1 MTDAFKHNQTF
12 STWQNDIKKSLY
24 HKKKSTFTRMKFVFR
39 RAITKDV
46 TLPSASTHDPET
58 DKNRQKSSS
67 ESRHRR
73 VSPSSRDGPRS
84 LFFLPFFAS
93 LYFQLGRGY
102 KFSSARLRE
111 AQVQLLK
118 TQTGRSFLFTKSY
131 TSPNV
136 SSPSAHAGRSKGLIQ
151 SE

>member
-24 HKKKSTFTRMKFVFR
+24 HKKKSTFTRMKSVFR

-46 TLPSASTHDPET
+46 TLPSASTLRQIRT
-58 DKNRQKSSS
+58 DRNHHLKADTDECLLQVVMG
-67 ESRHRR
+67 H
-73 VSPSSRDGPRS
+73 VPS
-84 LFFLPFFAS
+84 FFLPFFAS

-136 SSPSAHAGRSKGLIQ
+136 SSPSAHAGHSKGLIQ